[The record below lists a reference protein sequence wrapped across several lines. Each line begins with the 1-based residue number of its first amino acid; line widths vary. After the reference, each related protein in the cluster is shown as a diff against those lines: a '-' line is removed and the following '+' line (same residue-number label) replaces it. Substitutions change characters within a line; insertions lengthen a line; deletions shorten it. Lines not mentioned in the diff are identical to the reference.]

1 MKNGVLLH
9 RYAVSGGC
17 TMITYYKDVLC
28 TIEDSLES
36 IDENL
41 YEQII
46 EECIETLKN
55 GGKIIASGLGKNVPI
70 CEKFVGT
77 LNSLGIDARFL
88 HTNTAVHGDL
98 GMVGKKDIV
107 FLLTKGGNT
116 NETVDL
122 GMHLNERGT
131 NTWLMSFYGDGK
143 ASKVVEK
150 KFIMHLI
157 NEGDEWDIVP
167 NNSTTVYLIVL
178 QGIAIEIGKRMGVTL
193 DDFKMNHPG
202 GGIGARLSRK
212 GN

>member
-1 MKNGVLLH
+1 
-9 RYAVSGGC
+9 
-17 TMITYYKDVLC
+17 MIAYYEDVLN
-28 TIEDSLES
+28 TIKDSMES
-36 IDENL
+36 ISMEL
-41 YEQII
+41 YEQLI
-46 EECIETLKN
+46 EECIDTLNN

-98 GMVGKKDIV
+98 GMVDKKDIV
-107 FLLTKGGNT
+107 LLLSKGGNT
-116 NETVDL
+116 METVDL
-122 GMHLNERGT
+122 GKHLVDRGT

-143 ASKVVEK
+143 ASKVVKK

-178 QGIAIEIGKRMGVTL
+178 QGIAIEIGKRQGVTL
-193 DDFKMNHPG
+193 DDFKRNHPG
-202 GGIGARLSRK
+202 GGIGVRLR
-212 GN
+212 GIT

>member
-1 MKNGVLLH
+1 
-9 RYAVSGGC
+9 
-17 TMITYYKDVLC
+17 MIAYYNDVLA

-46 EECIETLKN
+46 EECVTTIKN

-178 QGIAIEIGKRMGVTL
+178 QGMAIEIGKRTGVTL
-193 DDFKMNHPG
+193 DDFKVNHPG
-202 GGIGARLSRK
+202 GGIGARLSGK

>member
-1 MKNGVLLH
+1 MIAYYEEVM
-9 RYAVSGGC
+9 AV
-17 TMITYYKDVLC
+17 IR
-28 TIEDSLES
+28 DSLES
-36 IDENL
+36 IPGNT

-46 EECIETLKN
+46 SECIDTLKN

-98 GMVGKKDIV
+98 GMVTSKDIV
-107 FLLTKGGNT
+107 LLLTKGGNT
-116 NETVDL
+116 SETVAL
-122 GMHLNERGT
+122 GEHLKNRGT

-150 KFIMHLI
+150 KMIMHLI
-157 NEGDEWDIVP
+157 KEGDAWDIIP

-178 QGIAIEIGKRMGVTL
+178 QGIALEIGKRMGVSL
-193 DDFKMNHPG
+193 DDFRINHPG
-202 GGIGARLSRK
+202 GGIGARLNGLDK
-212 GN
+212 

>member
-1 MKNGVLLH
+1 
-9 RYAVSGGC
+9 
-17 TMITYYKDVLC
+17 MIEYYKDVLN

-36 IDENL
+36 IDEKL

-46 EECIETLKN
+46 EECVDTLKN

-122 GMHLNERGT
+122 GVHLNERGT

-150 KFIMHLI
+150 KLIMHLI

-167 NNSTTVYLIVL
+167 NNSTTVYLIIL
-178 QGIAIEIGKRMGVTL
+178 QGIAIEIGKRLGVTL
-193 DDFKMNHPG
+193 DDFRVNHPG
-202 GGIGARLSRK
+202 GGIGARLSGK
-212 GN
+212 QLN

>member
-1 MKNGVLLH
+1 
-9 RYAVSGGC
+9 
-17 TMITYYKDVLC
+17 MISYYKDVMN

-36 IDENL
+36 IDEIL

-46 EECIETLKN
+46 QECVDTLKN

-116 NETVDL
+116 RETVDL
-122 GMHLNERGT
+122 GTHLNERGT

-143 ASKVVEK
+143 ASKIIEK

-167 NNSTTVYLIVL
+167 NNSTTVYLIIL
-178 QGIAIEIGKRMGVTL
+178 QGIAIEIGKRLGITL
-193 DDFKMNHPG
+193 DNFRENHPG
-202 GGIGARLSRK
+202 GGIGDRLRES
-212 GN
+212 

>member
-1 MKNGVLLH
+1 
-9 RYAVSGGC
+9 
-17 TMITYYKDVLC
+17 MIEYYKEVLE
-28 TIEDSLES
+28 TITDSVES
-36 IDENL
+36 IPEDTYKQLVDE
-41 YEQII
+41 
-46 EECIETLKN
+46 CVETLKN

-98 GMVGKKDIV
+98 GMVGKKDLVI
-107 FLLTKGGNT
+107 LLTKGGNT
-116 NETVDL
+116 SETVDL
-122 GMHLNERGT
+122 GVHLNERGT

-150 KFIMHLI
+150 KLIMHLI

-178 QGIAIEIGKRMGVTL
+178 QGIAIEIGKRLGVTL
-193 DDFKMNHPG
+193 DDFRVNHPG
-202 GGIGARLSRK
+202 GGIGARLNGR
-212 GN
+212 

>member
-1 MKNGVLLH
+1 
-9 RYAVSGGC
+9 
-17 TMITYYKDVLC
+17 MIDYYKNVLS

-36 IDENL
+36 IPRDL

-46 EECIETLKN
+46 TECVETIKK

-98 GMVGKKDIV
+98 GMVGKKDMV
-107 FLLTKGGNT
+107 FLLSKGGNT
-116 NETVDL
+116 SETVDL

-131 NTWLMSFYGDGK
+131 NTWLISFYGDGK

-157 NEGDEWDIVP
+157 SEGDEWNIVP
-167 NNSTTVYLIVL
+167 NNSTTVYLILL
-178 QGIAIEIGKRMGVTL
+178 QGIAIEVGKRLGVTL
-193 DDFKMNHPG
+193 DDFRVNHPG
-202 GGIGARLSRK
+202 GGIGEKLNGTKSWNK
-212 GN
+212 E

>member
-1 MKNGVLLH
+1 
-9 RYAVSGGC
+9 
-17 TMITYYKDVLC
+17 MIAYYNDVLA

-46 EECIETLKN
+46 EECVTTIKN

-178 QGIAIEIGKRMGVTL
+178 QGLAIEIGKRLGVTL
-193 DDFKMNHPG
+193 DDFKVNHPG
-202 GGIGARLSRK
+202 GGIGARLSGK